1 MAGRAA
7 VADFLWGQA
16 RTGCNT
22 AQQRGKS
29 NNAAWDW
36 TSWSW
41 TKYLLSVVTCIA
53 RGIGLIKAL
62 WLFSC
67 AFIYGSFGIGGQQVG
82 NPSLLVLEWKLAVSC
97 FSCDAFLLPNMNWT
111 ENNHWTHGNVFQ
123 GVGKEE
129 ESLALWRKR
138 EKNFSSVNSWSRTDN
153 WVKPEAT
160 YIICGIWCLIPHTVK
175 STAREW

>member
-7 VADFLWGQA
+7 IADFLWGRA
-16 RTGCNT
+16 GTGCNT
-22 AQQRGKS
+22 AQRRGKG
-29 NNAAWDW
+29 NNAGW

-62 WLFSC
+62 RLFSC
-67 AFIYGSFGIGGQQVG
+67 AFIYGSFGTGGRQVG
-82 NPSLLVLEWKLAVSC
+82 NPGLLLLEWKRCVSC
-97 FSCDAFLLPNMNWT
+97 SSCDAFLLPNMNWT

-129 ESLALWRKR
+129 ESSAVWRKR
-138 EKNFSSVNSWSRTDN
+138 EKNFWSVNS
-153 WVKPEAT
+153 
-160 YIICGIWCLIPHTVK
+160 
-175 STAREW
+175 